1 MNRDMKILVNM
12 IIMKYQ
18 LQKDKPFI
26 INRNKT
32 TKIFNEEF
40 MLHDDR
46 LYRVSI
52 GTKCLTCR
60 KLSVNDMAQIIGT
73 LLCRD
78 DMTIQYIELRKISL
92 IPENVKDVIRYTIA
106 CIGLP
111 YTFWVNYSTK
121 GSSRMCFEAP
131 EQTAIIPLDE
141 KVAHDIHVY
150 MLGCQLKTNLYM
162 SDLLNAT
169 TDKYEIRIEE

>member
-1 MNRDMKILVNM
+1 MDESMKILINM
-12 IIMKYQ
+12 IIQRYQ

-26 INRNKT
+26 INRKKT
-32 TKIFNEEF
+32 QMIFNEKF
-40 MLHDDR
+40 ILHDNR
-46 LYRVSI
+46 LYRVRI
-52 GTKCLTCR
+52 GMTWLTCR

-78 DMTIQYIELRKISL
+78 DITIQYIELMKISL